1 MKRPG
6 VDIMPCVNISN
17 CRIRDLCVICSK
29 CRKLT
34 VFCSTVYSSGSI
46 CAGGKLIFEGT
57 CCFFDDAGRVL
68 YFAPT
73 PKNDDSTLLSISLL
87 QSGMNTGSIVAV
99 FDGEIHVSL
108 RGEMIYQVNV
118 QQAVKGRPPA
128 LSIAFT
134 PCALTMQVWC
144 AQDVDG
150 VEKLKNVASAFT
162 AMIDQGEE
170 GGTDEEGR
178 GGGKRK
184 RPRQGEEEEST
195 KDATGKRRRGGGA
208 ESVAKESESKGDASL
223 DSLLSRCD
231 GFGSS

>member
-1 MKRPG
+1 
-6 VDIMPCVNISN
+6 
-17 CRIRDLCVICSK
+17 
-29 CRKLT
+29 
-34 VFCSTVYSSGSI
+34 
-46 CAGGKLIFEGT
+46 
-57 CCFFDDAGRVL
+57 
-68 YFAPT
+68 
-73 PKNDDSTLLSISLL
+73 
-87 QSGMNTGSIVAV
+87 
-99 FDGEIHVSL
+99 
-108 RGEMIYQVNV
+108 
-118 QQAVKGRPPA
+118 
-128 LSIAFT
+128 
-134 PCALTMQVWC
+134 MQVWC

-170 GGTDEEGR
+170 GGPDEEGR

-195 KDATGKRRRGGGA
+195 KDATGKRRRCGGA